1 MAYTWISYSQCVS
14 LRNVCDFDV
23 PKYLHLLSAI
33 AQVLVLAFFTA
44 MFRVLV
50 GIPRMSLGHLS
61 EHELYTIYTY
71 SGTLG
76 CNWACPSTNAF
87 KQAFRQPLF
96 CWSPRS
102 VYILSTSI
110 VRQPWNLL
118 SSLGHNFLTWWCT
131 LCTRRPKQT
140 ASDFQALSPP
150 DPNPLSC
157 VASIMCS
164 RNVIIPTPPQPTAI
178 YTPCTKYM

>member
-1 MAYTWISYSQCVS
+1 MRFITKHVWFWC
-14 LRNVCDFDV
+14 
-23 PKYLHLLSAI
+23 PE
-33 AQVLVLAFFTA
+33 VLAPFICNCTGFG
-44 MFRVLV
+44 V
-50 GIPRMSLGHLS
+50 GVFHSNVSSACRNSSDVFGPFVWAR
-61 EHELYTIYTY
+61 TIYTY

-76 CNWACPSTNAF
+76 CNWACPSPNAF